1 MTGKQLYE
9 YLEAIE
15 LQFGTLDVP
24 INIIVCNQDE
34 CEIDFVS
41 IKTVP
46 SKLNELEKI
55 ELNVTY

>member
-1 MTGKQLYE
+1 MTCKQLYE
-9 YLEAIE
+9 YLEAIKIE
-15 LQFGTLDVP
+15 YGNLEVP
-24 INIIVCNQDE
+24 INIVISNQDE
-34 CEIDFVS
+34 CEIDFIS